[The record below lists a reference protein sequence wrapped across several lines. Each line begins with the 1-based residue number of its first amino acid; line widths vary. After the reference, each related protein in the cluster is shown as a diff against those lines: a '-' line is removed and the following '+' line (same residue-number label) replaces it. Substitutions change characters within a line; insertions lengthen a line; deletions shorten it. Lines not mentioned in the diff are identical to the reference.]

1 MSLRNAPKT
10 DFLREVSLFDGLQD
24 KDLSQIFKLGKVRYC
39 KAGEIIIEEGQPG
52 GVLYIM
58 INGKAEI
65 SKSGKNPGQK
75 KYLTDISRG
84 SVFGEMSV
92 FDGAPCSATVK
103 AAEDS
108 AVHVIQGEDFLKF
121 LKKNP
126 MVAYDVFCTL
136 IKLMSNRLRRTNLA
150 FSLLEM

>member
-1 MSLRNAPKT
+1 MALRNAPQT

-24 KDLSQIFKLGKVRYC
+24 KNLSQIFKLGKVKYY
-39 KAGEIIIEEGQPG
+39 KLGETILEEGQLG

-65 SKSGKNPGQK
+65 IKSGKNPEDK
-75 KYLTDISRG
+75 KFLTEITRG

-92 FDGAPCSATVK
+92 FDEAPCSATVK
-103 AAEDS
+103 AKEDS
-108 AVHVIQGEDFLKF
+108 AVHVIQGPDFLKF

-126 MVAYDVFCTL
+126 DVAYDVFCTL

-150 FSLLEM
+150 FSLLQM

>member
-1 MSLRNAPKT
+1 MALRNAPKP
-10 DFLREVSLFDGLQD
+10 DFLREVNLFDGLQD
-24 KDLSQIFKLGKVRYC
+24 KDLSQIFKLGKIKYY
-39 KAGEIIIEEGQPG
+39 KGGETIIEEGQAG

-65 SKSGKNPGQK
+65 IKAGKNPGDK
-75 KYLTDISRG
+75 KFLTEITRG

-92 FDGAPCSATVK
+92 FDEAPCSATVK

-108 AVHVIQGEDFLKF
+108 TVHVIQGPDFLKF

-126 MVAYDVFCTL
+126 IVAYDVFCTL

-150 FSLLEM
+150 FSLLQM